1 MNRNKTLSIV
11 IFSALVILI
20 SLGTIGGCN
29 NNGGSGM
36 DLDGDDD
43 LNGGGGATTLNV
55 SNEGV
60 ATTVYAQLPDG
71 SCTTISD
78 WSTNSPISC
87 TSGSV
92 NCTVVTPTNPTF
104 CSFPIASDDI
114 CTLPLQSGCTSNI
127 KLAFNPEFVT
137 NACGDSPGTG
147 PSVAE
152 VNIHVPNCSKEP
164 GCDSPPCDC
173 VDISLVNGYTP
184 PNISMTLSEG
194 STTLGP
200 TAGATGNQSVFGVYP
215 VGCTNC
221 VNRDGCPCGINCN
234 DTSQCHQGGTP
245 DDPDIPC
252 QASQPTGGTIT
263 VNILA
268 N

>member
-1 MNRNKTLSIV
+1 MNKNKTINIARFL
-11 IFSALVILI
+11 ALIILI
-20 SLGTIGGCN
+20 SIGTNGGCN
-29 NNGGSGM
+29 NKGGNNINFN
-36 DLDGDDD
+36 GDDEIIGD
-43 LNGGGGATTLNV
+43 GVATTLNV
-55 SNEGV
+55 SNEGN
-60 ATTVYAQLPDG
+60 ATTVYAQLSHD

-78 WSTNSPISC
+78 WSKNSPISC
-87 TSGSV
+87 TNGDV
-92 NCTVVTPTNPTF
+92 NCTIVTPLNTTF
-104 CSFPIASDDI
+104 CSFPIAKDNV
-114 CTLPLQSGCTSNI
+114 CTLPLNSGCTSNI

-137 NACGDSPGTG
+137 NACGDTPGSG

-152 VNIHVPNCSKEP
+152 VNIHVANCSNKP

-184 PNISMTLSEG
+184 PNISMTLNEG
-194 STTLGP
+194 PTTLGP
-200 TAGATGNQSVFGVYP
+200 TAGATGNQNVFGVYP

-221 VNRDGCPCGINCN
+221 VNRDGCPCGINCS

-245 DDPDIPC
+245 NNPDIPC